1 MLGHCISNKTVI
13 NIPLSLIV
21 TMGIINNDVTIYYVL
36 QNYLRYMYVTATGG
50 GGGVTR
56 VVCRVADYDDYAL

>member
-36 QNYLRYMYVTATGG
+36 QNYLRYVTATGGG

>member
-21 TMGIINNDVTIYYVL
+21 TMGIINNNVTIYYVL
-36 QNYLRYMYVTATGG
+36 QNYLRYVTATG

>member
-21 TMGIINNDVTIYYVL
+21 TMGNINNDVTIYYVL
-36 QNYLRYMYVTATGG
+36 QNYLRYVTATGG
-50 GGGVTR
+50 GGGGGNTCGMSR
-56 VVCRVADYDDYAL
+56 GGL

>member
-21 TMGIINNDVTIYYVL
+21 AMGIINNDVTIYYVL
-36 QNYLRYMYVTATGG
+36 QNYLRYVTATG

-56 VVCRVADYDDYAL
+56 VVCRVADYDNYAL

>member
-21 TMGIINNDVTIYYVL
+21 TMGIINNNVTIYYVL
-36 QNYLRYMYVTATGG
+36 QNYLRYVTATGG
-50 GGGVTR
+50 GGVVTR

>member
-1 MLGHCISNKTVI
+1 MLGRCISNKTVI

-36 QNYLRYMYVTATGG
+36 QNYLRYVTATGG